1 MLLRRHLAQLDP
13 DTVLHGGV
21 VQVDLKPVPHDDGTA
36 RESQDVLHGA
46 SHGRVVRTLARR
58 GVKAAFGR
66 WWHAPR
72 CGRRGRPVRT
82 GSQVRTGPV
91 GASSRHARMARGV
104 PTGTGARGLTG
115 PWPVSFWPSCAGA

>member
-1 MLLRRHLAQLDP
+1 MLLRRHLAQLES

-58 GVKAAFGR
+58 AVQAAFGR
-66 WWHAPR
+66 CWHAPR

-82 GSQVRTGPV
+82 GSLRSAP
-91 GASSRHARMARGV
+91 APWLPHADVRMARGV
-104 PTGTGARGLTG
+104 PTGTGPRGLTG
-115 PWPVSFWPSCAGA
+115 PWPVSFWPSC